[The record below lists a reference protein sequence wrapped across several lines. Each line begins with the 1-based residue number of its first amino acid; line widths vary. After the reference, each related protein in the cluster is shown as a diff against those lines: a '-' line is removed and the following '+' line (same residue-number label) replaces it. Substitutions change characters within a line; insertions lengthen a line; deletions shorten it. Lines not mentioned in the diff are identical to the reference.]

1 MFRMAVP
8 CITAQLINA
17 LYNIVD
23 RIYIGRLP
31 DGGTAALAGLGVSF
45 PIIMVISAFAS
56 LIGQGGAPLSSIR
69 LGEGRKDEAE
79 RILGCSFSSLILVS
93 IGLTLFFLVVKNPL
107 LRAFGASET
116 IFPYADQYLSIYLVG
131 TIFVQLSLGMNYF
144 ITAQGFASVSMKTV
158 IIGAVLNIILDPIF
172 IFWLDM
178 GVMGAALATV
188 IAQGASAIWVL
199 FFLFGK
205 QTHLHIRRQYLRPSR
220 RILLPVLS
228 LGLSPFIMY
237 TTESLVQV
245 AFTSGM
251 QQYGNDAYVSAISV
265 INSCLQVLLMPLTGL
280 CQGAQPITS
289 YNYGA
294 GNTQR
299 VKQTFSVLIRCS
311 MIYCLGIGTFVMLF
325 PSVIIRIFSND
336 PQLLSIGSYGLRLFL
351 AGIFIIFL
359 QNSCQNTF
367 LALGEAKIS
376 MFLALL
382 RKVILLIPLC
392 YLLPWLIQTTGLL
405 GLAPTDGIFLS
416 EAAADILASLTT
428 GTVFFF
434 RFRKLMAE
442 NPHRQHS

>member
-107 LRAFGASET
+107 LRVFGASEA

-220 RILLPVLS
+220 R
-228 LGLSPFIMY
+228 
-237 TTESLVQV
+237 
-245 AFTSGM
+245 
-251 QQYGNDAYVSAISV
+251 
-265 INSCLQVLLMPLTGL
+265 
-280 CQGAQPITS
+280 
-289 YNYGA
+289 
-294 GNTQR
+294 
-299 VKQTFSVLIRCS
+299 
-311 MIYCLGIGTFVMLF
+311 
-325 PSVIIRIFSND
+325 
-336 PQLLSIGSYGLRLFL
+336 
-351 AGIFIIFL
+351 
-359 QNSCQNTF
+359 
-367 LALGEAKIS
+367 
-376 MFLALL
+376 MF
-382 RKVILLIPLC
+382 RR
-392 YLLPWLIQTTGLL
+392 
-405 GLAPTDGIFLS
+405 
-416 EAAADILASLTT
+416 
-428 GTVFFF
+428 
-434 RFRKLMAE
+434 RFR
-442 NPHRQHS
+442 RQGFRLAYR